1 MKDCCDSSSEQ
12 APVTTRIK
20 EGFNNIKLSISSYDT
35 AWVATVP
42 SENSMDNK
50 PRLPE
55 CLKWIM
61 ENQNKDGSWT
71 LDHFIA
77 NSLLIKDSLSSTLAC
92 LLALHKWKVAEL
104 PVKRRI
110 SFSLACLVKR
120 EMRKQVEIHR
130 IELLRL
136 MLQKKGS
143 VVPKRYY
150 TDIYN
155 QIYMIETYIIT
166 MNSMKYIPDTNNSS
180 QERMSIHHFFMSN
193 DGFTSTETM
202 FNAVNAVSL

>member
-1 MKDCCDSSSEQ
+1 MSPENNIGSTVTDGCPRPQVVKMKDCCDSPSEQ
-12 APVTTRIK
+12 APVITRIK
-20 EGFNNIKLSISSYDT
+20 EGFNNTKLSVSSYDT

-50 PRLPE
+50 PRFPE

-71 LDHFIA
+71 LDHLIA
-77 NSLLIKDSLSSTLAC
+77 DTLSIKDSLSSTLAR

-104 PVKRRI
+104 PVRI

-120 EMRKQVEIHR
+120 EMRKKVEIHR

-143 VVPKRYY
+143 VVPKVCKELFWK
-150 TDIYN
+150 TSKIF
-155 QIYMIETYIIT
+155 
-166 MNSMKYIPDTNNSS
+166 
-180 QERMSIHHFFMSN
+180 HHFFMSN

-202 FNAVNAVSL
+202 LNAVNAVSL

>member
-1 MKDCCDSSSEQ
+1 M
-12 APVTTRIK
+12 
-20 EGFNNIKLSISSYDT
+20 GGL
-35 AWVATVP
+35 VP
-42 SENSMDNK
+42 SENSIDNK
-50 PRLPE
+50 PRSPE

-71 LDHFIA
+71 LDHLIA
-77 NSLLIKDSLSSTLAC
+77 DSLLITDSLSSTLAC

-110 SFSLACLVKR
+110 SFSLACIVKR
-120 EMRKQVEIHR
+120 EMRKKVEIHR

-143 VVPKRYY
+143 VVPKVCKDLFWK
-150 TDIYN
+150 TSKIF
-155 QIYMIETYIIT
+155 
-166 MNSMKYIPDTNNSS
+166 
-180 QERMSIHHFFMSN
+180 HHFFMTN

-202 FNAVNAVSL
+202 LNAVNAVSL

>member
-1 MKDCCDSSSEQ
+1 M
-12 APVTTRIK
+12 
-20 EGFNNIKLSISSYDT
+20 
-35 AWVATVP
+35 ATVP

-50 PRLPE
+50 PRFPE

-61 ENQNKDGSWT
+61 ENQNKDGSWA

-77 NSLLIKDSLSSTLAC
+77 NSLLIKDSLSSILAC
-92 LLALHKWKVAEL
+92 LLALHKWNVAEL
-104 PVKRRI
+104 PVQRRI

-143 VVPKRYY
+143 VVWK
-150 TDIYN
+150 TSKIFHN
-155 QIYMIETYIIT
+155 F
-166 MNSMKYIPDTNNSS
+166 
-180 QERMSIHHFFMSN
+180 HMSN

-202 FNAVNAVSL
+202 LNAVNAVSFKNPLLPQY